1 MKLHPPKHASA
12 SLPTSEGRALR
23 VLPPPAART
32 RRSEAAFT
40 MVEIAISLAVVAFAL
55 VAIVGVLP
63 TGLQVQK
70 DNREETIVNADG
82 SYLLEAIR
90 TGNDRLGL
98 LSNAVYFASIGYK
111 DGSRDVF
118 VNEDGL
124 LDGQRLV
131 GLLSTPKSRTVE
143 GVSNVVAWVRGLTG
157 TAIDRDP
164 NARDVAFRYQL
175 ISEVIP
181 FTGFPPELTN
191 RLATND
197 VARLLRL
204 QGSLYEVRLT
214 MRWPLFR
221 DNVAAPQNA
230 RVGSKRRTF
239 RTVVAG
245 SQVFHPTNFS
255 QGDRL
260 VYYFQPSVY

>member
-1 MKLHPPKHASA
+1 
-12 SLPTSEGRALR
+12 
-23 VLPPPAART
+23 
-32 RRSEAAFT
+32 
-40 MVEIAISLAVVAFAL
+40 MVEIAISLAVAAFAL

-63 TGLQVQK
+63 SGLQVQK

-82 SYLLEAIR
+82 AYLLETIR

-111 DGSRDVF
+111 DGTRDLF
-118 VNEDGL
+118 INEDGS

-131 GLLSTPKSRTVE
+131 GLLSTPRSRTVD
-143 GVSNVVAWVRGLTG
+143 GVSNVIAWVRGLNG

-181 FTGFPPELTN
+181 FTGFPPEFAN
-191 RLATND
+191 RLSSND
-197 VARLLRL
+197 LARVRHL

-221 DNVAAPQNA
+221 DAVNAPDNA

-239 RTVVAG
+239 RTVIAG
-245 SQVFHPTNFS
+245 SQLFHPTNFA
-255 QGDRL
+255 QGERL
-260 VYYFQPSVY
+260 VYYFQPSLY